1 MPRMLVLLKATAR
14 PSSGSAD
21 DSSILAI
28 RLLETRFGETL
39 ENSARRLHPHIRRHR
54 QVHQVDQGEASL
66 YHVSSQGSR
75 VHLGDNTQ
83 VWSAQSDHHR
93 PGHLLHRIGILGLLP
108 GKLHRCV
115 LRLRGSPQVQR
126 LGGTR

>member
-54 QVHQVDQGEASL
+54 QVHQVDRGETGL
-66 YHVSSQGSR
+66 FHDSSQGSEFIPEIMHKFGVPNR
-75 VHLGDNTQ
+75 IITDLGTSFTGFEFWDFCQ
-83 VWSAQSDHHR
+83 ESCIDVYYASMAH
-93 PGHLLHRIGILGLLP
+93 P
-108 GKLHRCV
+108 RCN
-115 LRLRGSPQVQR
+115 G
-126 LGGTR
+126 